1 MNRNQLTEFY
11 SLKSCEEQEQ
21 VDCFIVQAI
30 NLSVEGDAIMAA
42 EMLVK
47 AAEIITERIERE
59 KTYKRTTQEM
69 KQHSDDLSVFSC
81 NVGNGGLFL

>member
-11 SLKSCEEQEQ
+11 SLPSCDEQEQ
-21 VDCFIVQAI
+21 VDCFIVQAM

-47 AAEIITERIERE
+47 ASEIITERIESE
-59 KTYKRTTQEM
+59 KAYKRTSDEM
-69 KQHSDDLSVFSC
+69 ERFVSDLSEISMSR
-81 NVGNGGLFL
+81 GGLWD

>member
-11 SLKSCEEQEQ
+11 SLKSCDEQEQ
-21 VDCFIVQAI
+21 VDCFFVQAM

-47 AAEIITERIERE
+47 AAEIITGRIETE
-59 KTYKRTTQEM
+59 KAYKRTTQEM
-69 KQHSDDLSVFSC
+69 ERFVADVDAIC
-81 NVGNGGLFL
+81 VGNGGLYD